1 MSQSLSFVLWYFVQA
16 LILVILLVP
25 QHSRL
30 TTKTPR
36 ASNQSSVSPVTI
48 HVPSI
53 MRMFQVTRK
62 QAHLVPTCLPLRNAL
77 IEMLIHL
84 LIFP

>member
-16 LILVILLVP
+16 HILVILLVP
-25 QHSRL
+25 QLLRR
-30 TTKTPR
+30 TTLTPR
-36 ASNQSSVSPVTI
+36 ASNPSTAPPVTN

-53 MRMFQVTRK
+53 MRMCLVTPM
-62 QAHLVPTCLPLRNAL
+62 QAHLVLTILSLRNAL